1 MATQRATEPVALPVE
16 APGEI
21 NVYTMRVFRGNA
33 EGGDLVDYRLAVPEG
48 QVVLD
53 VIHRGPGLADQAAP
67 LAAEMRGRR
76 KRHAQWIVQHG
87 EDMPE
92 IKNWKWGTAR

>member
-1 MATQRATEPVALPVE
+1 
-16 APGEI
+16 
-21 NVYTMRVFRGNA
+21 
-33 EGGDLVDYRLAVPEG
+33 
-48 QVVLD
+48 VLD
-53 VIHRGPGLADQAAP
+53 VIQRVPGLADQAAP

-92 IKNWKWGTAR
+92 IRNWKWGNAR